1 MYINTHIYMCV
12 YIYIYIYKG
21 GEREKGAYLEDRV
34 DSILDHL
41 DKVNIALFT
50 QVFWFPSALKHI
62 YAILQPIKCAVAVY
76 LRKTMYYCSQWGQKG
91 SDMTY

>member
-1 MYINTHIYMCV
+1 MYVYKYTYIHV